1 MKIKLLDVFKENI
14 EKINGKVKFST
25 KSGKRVFT
33 PEEVVSEIQEN
44 RNHSWYRESFRD
56 NKFAD
61 EAIQDLENG
70 ISKEEFKKKYADRD
84 YIQFKYFA
92 ENEITYLDF
101 LYESFQ
107 VAKALKAQGFN
118 KDDELLVCMDRSPE
132 YTYLLGAANL
142 LGTQVNIISEK
153 FDHEYIK
160 NGIIY
165 YWDDRM
171 TKEQKE
177 EAEKS
182 GLIPR
187 GEAYENYLRQIGI
200 EPVKRK
206 KFVFYTDVKH
216 NKIQDIV
223 EDLDDVSFISVP
235 FDKSLKN
242 KVSYLANSE
251 KFYRREEKKYTSS
264 NVMEFDALLEEKDK
278 YTGKVEEPSGLDT
291 PFTISYSSGT
301 TGNPKGICHS
311 NRHYIT
317 MARYHDTEIS
327 GIPSVGM
334 MSTYINIPSY
344 SNSFISSGLSD
355 NVIKGGVVMLDPIDE
370 SDYYKIGLRVNDANM
385 NIGSV
390 SSLVKLALRYFNHPE
405 EFKDYTL
412 KNSIFNFVAGE
423 ELLPGEE
430 KLINQFLRK
439 VKAGTDIRFDGKR
452 IKLPLSVVKVS
463 LGGGS
468 CELGSGFLAIMR
480 EYASKLPRQN
490 KKDPVGMTAYKC
502 YDIKVLREDGT
513 YAEPY
518 ELGDI
523 TVNSDCTMLGY
534 NHDPEATEELY
545 TYDAYGIKRADMK
558 VWGYLDEKGRI
569 TMKDRKT
576 ASLEDDMSF
585 LIADVAAKDTK
596 NICSVKV
603 VKAENGEYVVFVI
616 YQPNMRS
623 SKEAAAASLKY
634 RILNELN
641 ILVQTFEINPDTYYP
656 LTKSLKVDKKDLTR
670 SANELVSELEEN
682 KRKKLSK

>member
-14 EKINGKVKFST
+14 EKVKGKVKLST
-25 KSGKRVFT
+25 KTGKKVIT
-33 PEEVVSEIQEN
+33 PEEVVLEIQEN
-44 RNHSWYRESFRD
+44 RKHSWYRESFRD

-61 EAIQDLENG
+61 DAIQDLENG

-84 YIQFKYFA
+84 YVQFKYFA
-92 ENEITYLDF
+92 ENDITYLDF

-177 EAEKS
+177 EAERL

-187 GEAYENYLRQIGI
+187 GEAYDNYLRQIGI

-223 EDLDDVSFISVP
+223 EDLSDVNFISVP

-242 KVSYLANSE
+242 KVSYLVNSE
-251 KFYRREEKKYTSS
+251 KFYKREDKKYNSS
-264 NVMEFDALLEEKDK
+264 NIMEFDTLLSEKDK

-301 TGNPKGICHS
+301 TGNPKGIRHS

-370 SDYYKIGLRVNDANM
+370 SDYYKVGLRVNDANM
-385 NIGSV
+385 NISSV

-412 KNSIFNFVAGE
+412 RNSIFNFVAGE

-452 IKLPLSVVKVS
+452 IKLPLSVVKIS
-463 LGGGS
+463 LAGGS

-502 YDIKVLREDGT
+502 YDIKVLRDDGT
-513 YAEPY
+513 YAKPY

-534 NHDPEATEELY
+534 NHDPEATEDLY
-545 TYDAYGIKRADMK
+545 TYDAYGVKRADMK

-576 ASLEDDMSF
+576 VSLEDDMSF

-596 NICSVKV
+596 NICSAKV

-616 YQPNMRS
+616 YQPNMKV
-623 SKEAAAASLKY
+623 SKESAAASLKC
-634 RILNELN
+634 RVLNELN
-641 ILVQTFEINPDTYYP
+641 ILVQTVEINPDTYYP
-656 LTKSLKVDKKDLTR
+656 LTKSLKVDKKELR
-670 SANELVSELEEN
+670 RRAKELVSELDDI
-682 KRKKLSK
+682 KIKKIHK

>member
-1 MKIKLLDVFKENI
+1 
-14 EKINGKVKFST
+14 
-25 KSGKRVFT
+25 
-33 PEEVVSEIQEN
+33 
-44 RNHSWYRESFRD
+44 
-56 NKFAD
+56 
-61 EAIQDLENG
+61 
-70 ISKEEFKKKYADRD
+70 
-84 YIQFKYFA
+84 
-92 ENEITYLDF
+92 
-101 LYESFQ
+101 
-107 VAKALKAQGFN
+107 
-118 KDDELLVCMDRSPE
+118 
-132 YTYLLGAANL
+132 
-142 LGTQVNIISEK
+142 
-153 FDHEYIK
+153 
-160 NGIIY
+160 
-165 YWDDRM
+165 
-171 TKEQKE
+171 
-177 EAEKS
+177 
-182 GLIPR
+182 
-187 GEAYENYLRQIGI
+187 
-200 EPVKRK
+200 
-206 KFVFYTDVKH
+206 
-216 NKIQDIV
+216 
-223 EDLDDVSFISVP
+223 
-235 FDKSLKN
+235 
-242 KVSYLANSE
+242 
-251 KFYRREEKKYTSS
+251 
-264 NVMEFDALLEEKDK
+264 MEFDALLEEKDK